1 MSQLALQER
10 LATRI
15 GLHPAILLMK
25 VRAWTKTNEKNGKP
39 KKDGRCWMYNSIAAW
54 HVELPYLSE
63 KQIRTSMTYLRKN
76 GYLLAEKAKKHQ
88 WNQTL
93 HYALTDLALEVFQ
106 EIEAQND
113 SVPMDSTHSA
123 NESAAQDKPL
133 CPDSEI
139 DLPSP
144 ANDTN
149 ALPNALPCNEM
160 IPSPSCSEVIPH
172 DVFMGRLEAWNI
184 SEAEMRD
191 FLDRTGRPEAWAYQW
206 LGIMEEDI
214 RSGRVSEYRS
224 PFGALMERH
233 KGNWPFPRAVR
244 SADLPETKALQK
256 AVETTRCRM
265 LEELESINPDPTTS
279 PFWKLHQK
287 YMAPVPIVT

>member
-1 MSQLALQER
+1 MSQMLLQER

-15 GLHPAILLMK
+15 GLHPAIMLMK
-25 VRAWTKTNEKNGKP
+25 VRSWTRTNEKNGKQ

-54 HVELPYLSE
+54 HEEIPYLSE
-63 KQIRTSMTYLRKN
+63 KQIRTAMAYLRDN
-76 GYLLAEKAKKHQ
+76 GYLLAEKARKHQ
-88 WNQTL
+88 WNQTM
-93 HYALTDLALEVFQ
+93 HYALSDLAMEVFQ
-106 EIEAQND
+106 EIEAYSESVSAD
-113 SVPMDSTHSA
+113 SAHPSNQFALQGNS
-123 NESAAQDKPL
+123 L
-133 CPDSEI
+133 CPDREI
-139 DLPSP
+139 DLPLQ
-144 ANDTN
+144 ANGTN

-160 IPSPSCSEVIPH
+160 IPSPPCSEVIPH
-172 DVFMGRLEAWNI
+172 DVFMERLEAWNI